1 MFTTRPEILGTFG
14 AVTSTH
20 WLASAAG
27 MGILERG
34 GNAFDAAVA
43 AGLVLQVCEPHLCG
57 PGGDLPIIY
66 HNAKRNETKVICG
79 QGPAPAQAT
88 IDHYR
93 GLGIELMPGAGLL
106 ATVVPGAFD
115 AWMLMLRDHGTM
127 TLEEV
132 FEPAVSYAENG
143 VPVVPSISQ
152 TIESVRDLF
161 LNEWPTSAAVYLD
174 GTNAPVPGT
183 LLSNLALAQTWQQL
197 IREGKAAGRD
207 RVEQIETVR
216 NAWAE
221 GFVADALDRFCR
233 ENKLMDSS
241 GERHAGVLT
250 GDDMADWRAVYEDPL
265 EYDYRGLTIL
275 KTGPWGQGPVFQQQL
290 ALLKHFDLDAM
301 DPLGP
306 DFVHT
311 VTECAKLA
319 FADREKFYG
328 DPTSVDV
335 PIDVLLSDDYNASRH
350 KLVSDEASLELR
362 PGTVEGY
369 GADIDYNARV
379 AKDISAIPSFIGIGE
394 PTMVKSADVK
404 GDTCHVDV
412 IDRDGNMVSAT
423 PSGGW
428 LQSSPI
434 VPELGFCLNSRAQMF
449 WLEKGHPASLA
460 PGRRPRTTLTPSL
473 ALKNGRPYMAF
484 GTPGGDQQDQWQPIF
499 LLRHIHHGM
508 SLQESIDAPSFHN
521 DHMPSSFYPRLAA
534 PGRLSIESRFPSET
548 LTELAGRGHR
558 IEVVGE
564 WVEGRMSAASRENG
578 IIKAGANPRGM
589 QGYAVGR

>member
-14 AVTSTH
+14 VVTSTH
-20 WLASAAG
+20 WLASAAA

-43 AGLVLQVCEPHLCG
+43 AGMVLQVCEPHLCG

-66 HNAKRNETKVICG
+66 HNAGIEETKVICG
-79 QGPAPAQAT
+79 QGVAPAAAT
-88 IDHYR
+88 IRHYR
-93 GLGIELMPGAGLL
+93 DLGIELMPGSGLL

-115 AWMLMLRDHGTM
+115 AWMLMLRDHGVM

-132 FEPAVSYAENG
+132 LEPAIAYAAHGVPIVPAVSE
-143 VPVVPSISQ
+143 

-161 LNEWPTSAAVYLD
+161 LAEWPTSAAVYLNRSD
-174 GTNAPVPGT
+174 VPEAGR
-183 LLSNLALAQTWQQL
+183 LLANPGLAETWRRL
-197 IREGKAAGRD
+197 VTEGKAAGGD
-207 RVEQIETVR
+207 RVEQIDAAR
-216 NAWAE
+216 HAWHE
-221 GFVADALDRFCR
+221 GFVADALDQFCR
-233 ENKLMDSS
+233 ENELMDSS

-250 GDDMADWRAVYEDPL
+250 GDDMAGWRATYEDPIG
-265 EYDYRGLTIL
+265 YDYRGLTVL
-275 KTGPWGQGPVFQQQL
+275 KTGPWGQGPVFLQQL

-301 DPLGP
+301 DPLSP
-306 DFVHT
+306 EFVHT

-328 DPTSVDV
+328 DPAGMEV
-335 PIDVLLSDDYNASRH
+335 PIERLLSDDYNAGRRG
-350 KLVSDEASLELR
+350 LVADEASLELR

-369 GADIDYNARV
+369 GAELDYSARI
-379 AKDISAIPSFIGIGE
+379 AADAASIPAFIGIGE
-394 PTMVKSADVK
+394 PTMAKAADVR

-412 IDRDGNMVSAT
+412 IDRHGNMVSAT

-449 WLEKGHPASLA
+449 WLEEGMPASLA

-473 ALKNGRPYMAF
+473 ALKDGTPYMAF

-499 LLRHIHHGM
+499 FLRHVHYGM
-508 SLQESIDAPSFHN
+508 NLQEAIDAPSFHN
-521 DHMPSSFYPRLAA
+521 DHMPSSFYPRLAV
-534 PGRLSIESRFPSET
+534 PGQLSIEARFPAET
-548 LTELAGRGHR
+548 IADLERRGHR
-558 IEVVGE
+558 VEVAGE
-564 WVEGRMSAASRENG
+564 WSEGRMSAASRENG
-578 IIKAGANPRGM
+578 IIKAAANPRGM